1 VRTHEVLIVVR
12 RGSEYLAVHRSP
24 DQGGYWHCI
33 AGGVEEGESAAAA
46 AVREL
51 REETGLTAPAEPID
65 AAFEYDGVHVDCFL
79 AEAPAGWEP
88 QLDWE
93 HDGYRWLAAGAA
105 ADLMRWPEPSAVLR
119 GFAS

>member
-1 VRTHEVLIVVR
+1 MLIVVR
-12 RGSEYLAVHRSP
+12 RGMEYLAVHRSP

-33 AGGVEEGESAAAA
+33 AGGVEEGESPAAA

-65 AAFEYDGVHVDCFL
+65 AAFQYDGVHVDCFL
-79 AEAPAGWEP
+79 AEAPADWEP